1 MSSGY
6 DILNAKNKQL
16 REALTQAQRTV
27 AELRGRL
34 RERELIVSELH
45 ALRIEM
51 KALRHPPAEQAAA

>member
-34 RERELIVSELH
+34 KERELILSELH
-45 ALRIEM
+45 QLRIEM
-51 KALRHPPAEQAAA
+51 KTFRPPADQAA